1 LSANSMSEARVTELE
16 KKVDTILRGLNLLL
30 FKEAEVVSDKEAKE
44 LKGRLDDY
52 LKGRLSEFVTLD
64 EAKTNV

>member
-1 LSANSMSEARVTELE
+1 MAEARVIELE
-16 KKVDTILRGLNLLL
+16 KKVNTILRSLNLLL
-30 FKEAEVVSDKEAKE
+30 FEEGEVVSDKEAKE

>member
-1 LSANSMSEARVTELE
+1 MSEAKVIELE
-16 KKVDTILRGLNLLL
+16 KKVDTILGSLNLLL
-30 FKEAEVVSDKEAKE
+30 FEEAEAVSDKEAKE
-44 LKGRLDDY
+44 LRGRLDDY

>member
-1 LSANSMSEARVTELE
+1 VSEARVIELE
-16 KKVDTILRGLNLLL
+16 KKVDTILRSLNLLL
-30 FKEAEVVSDKEAKE
+30 FEEAEVVSDKEAKE
-44 LKGRLDDY
+44 LKGRLYDY

>member
-1 LSANSMSEARVTELE
+1 MSEARVTELE
-16 KKVDTILRGLNLLL
+16 KKVDTILRSLNLLL

-44 LKGRLDDY
+44 LKGRADDY

>member
-1 LSANSMSEARVTELE
+1 MSEARVIELE
-16 KKVDTILRGLNLLL
+16 KKVDTILRSLNLLL
-30 FKEAEVVSDKEAKE
+30 FEEAEVVSDKEVKE

>member
-1 LSANSMSEARVTELE
+1 MSEAKVIELE
-16 KKVDTILRGLNLLL
+16 KKVDTILRSLNLLL
-30 FKEAEVVSDKEAKE
+30 FEEAEAVSDKEAKE
-44 LKGRLDDY
+44 LRGRLDDY

>member
-1 LSANSMSEARVTELE
+1 MSEAKVIELE
-16 KKVDTILRGLNLLL
+16 KKVDTILRSLNLLL
-30 FKEAEVVSDKEAKE
+30 FEEAEVVSDKEAKE

>member
-1 LSANSMSEARVTELE
+1 MSEAKVIELE
-16 KKVDTILRGLNLLL
+16 KKVDTILRSLNLLL
-30 FKEAEVVSDKEAKE
+30 FEEAEVVSDKEAKD
-44 LKGRLDDY
+44 LKARLDDY